1 MSDLE
6 DTVSGQELRAR
17 AVKRLRK
24 RRDFYGH
31 LVIYILVN
39 GFLIGIWAITGQ
51 GFFWPAFVLGAWGIV
66 LLANAWDVFG
76 RQDIDERRIRR
87 EMDRLQHSPH

>member
-31 LVIYILVN
+31 LVIYVLVN

-51 GFFWPAFVLGAWGIV
+51 GFFWPAFVLGAWGIG